1 MKRKYIV
8 GIGIGIVMAG
18 LVGCGGPSQEEYDQ
32 LAAEY
37 ESLSQL
43 TSQLRTDFDEL
54 TEQYDKL
61 QEEKTTL
68 EQEYQA
74 FQEFVYPYYEYIQ
87 SLQSQQSAQSQEEQ
101 LYQIAQTYETGIT
114 YEDLTQRPEEYVGQK
129 FRYPGTIMG
138 GNVADGNLNLLV
150 AIDGDEEQL
159 LLMAGSA
166 DWSGGISE
174 GMTVTVY
181 GTSGGLME
189 YTDEDG
195 EELQIPGASLDY
207 IVQG

>member
-1 MKRKYIV
+1 MKRKYLV
-8 GIGIGIVMAG
+8 GVGVGFVMAA

-61 QEEKTTL
+61 QEEKSTL
-68 EQEYQA
+68 EQEYQS

-87 SLQSQQSAQSQEEQ
+87 SMQAQQSVPNQEEQ

-114 YEDLTQRPEEYVGQK
+114 YEDLTQRTEECMGQK
-129 FRYPGTIMG
+129 FRFSGTIMG
-138 GNVADGNLNLLV
+138 GNVSDSSLNLLV
-150 AIDGDEEQL
+150 AVDGDEEQL

-166 DWSGGISE
+166 DWAGGISE

-195 EELQIPGASLDY
+195 EELHIPGASLDY